1 MNIILVRTRNGKARR
16 LNVSPIQAF
25 LLLAI
30 GLATVAGALFTAFR
44 LGADSQSVS
53 PERAIPASVISAW
66 QGALEGHQDALD
78 EYKQNSQQ
86 QVDALTLRVGQ
97 LQARLLRLDAI
108 GQRVTDVAGIDS
120 AEFDF
125 ESVPPVGGPE
135 ELGPAESFSVVQL
148 TNVLETLERQAES
161 REQQLQ
167 ILDSIFM
174 DQQFQEEQEIAGRPI
189 RSGWMSSKYG
199 YRSDPF
205 TGKRAWH
212 AGVDFAGKDNSDIIS
227 VAAGVVTYAG
237 SRHGY
242 GKLVEISHGSG
253 TVTRYAH
260 CKELL
265 VNVGHVVKK
274 GEVIAKMGSTGRST
288 GPHVHFEVLKN
299 GRTVNPAKVLARARR

>member
-1 MNIILVRTRNGKARR
+1 MNIILVRRRSGKARR
-16 LNVSPIQAF
+16 LAVNGLQGI
-25 LLLAI
+25 LLAAT
-30 GLATVAGALFTAFR
+30 GLALAGVALVTAYQFGAKSATVAPEEALPSTVIGVWQSSLAEQRAEIDSFK
-44 LGADSQSVS
+44 ADSQ
-53 PERAIPASVISAW
+53 R
-66 QGALEGHQDALD
+66 
-78 EYKQNSQQ
+78 
-86 QVDALTLRVGQ
+86 QVDALTLRIGQ

-135 ELGPAESFSVVQL
+135 DTGVGQSFSVLEL
-148 TNVLETLERQAES
+148 TSVLESLERQAES

-167 ILDSIFM
+167 ILDNIFV
-174 DQQFQEEQEIAGRPI
+174 DQQIQKEQEVAGRPI
-189 RSGWMSSKYG
+189 RSGWLSSKYG

-212 AGVDFAGKDNSDIIS
+212 AGVDFAGKENSDIIS
-227 VAAGVVTYAG
+227 VAGGVVTFAG
-237 SRHGY
+237 DRFGY

-253 TVTRYAH
+253 LVTRYAH

-265 VNVGHVVKK
+265 VGVGTVVEK
-274 GEVIAKMGSTGRST
+274 GQVIAKMGSTGRST

-299 GRTVNPAKVLARARR
+299 GRPTNPEKFVARAR